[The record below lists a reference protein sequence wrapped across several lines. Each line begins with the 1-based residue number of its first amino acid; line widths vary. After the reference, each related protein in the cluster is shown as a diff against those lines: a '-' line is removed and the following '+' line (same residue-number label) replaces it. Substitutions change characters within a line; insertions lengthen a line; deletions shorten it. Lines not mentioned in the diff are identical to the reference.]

1 MVLTLGIDEAGR
13 GPVLGPL
20 VMCGVVVDEAAQEKL
35 ARLGV
40 KDSKLL
46 TAEKREE
53 LYPPILKAI
62 HSHKLIILQ
71 PTDID
76 KALDTFNFNLNWL
89 EANTSAEIVNAL
101 NPETAIIDCP
111 SPNIRAY
118 QDYLSRLIKNK
129 SIQLVLEHKAERH
142 MPVAAASIIAK
153 VTRDRIIEDLKKQL
167 GIDFGSGYMHD
178 ERTQEFLK
186 THFETHPHLFRKM
199 WASYQKVQNSKH
211 QMQLNKF

>member
-53 LYPPILKAI
+53 LYPLILKAI

-101 NPETAIIDCP
+101 KPETAIIDCP

-178 ERTQEFLK
+178 QLTQQFLQS
-186 THFETHPHLFRKM
+186 HFETHPHLFRQM
-199 WASYQKVQNSKH
+199 WAPFQKVQNSKH
-211 QMQLNKF
+211 QMRLNKF